1 MWAVPS
7 ALLCLIGGAT
17 FFVLDATN
25 AILNSADGEL
35 NEVIL
40 DPATPGYEIYVSP
53 TPSLLALVEDETENL
68 ISVALISLF
77 SNDIGGSLIVLP
89 PELVIEE
96 DLTLE
101 EIYST
106 EGANGLQ
113 RALGAY
119 VNVGF
124 DALSVLGNDFWTKH
138 FSVIGDLSVRIDDDL
153 TTSEDGELN
162 VVFEAGEIS
171 IPAEGIEEFLTWK
184 NKGESPYNR
193 WLRQQN
199 FWIAWVK
206 SAASFSGDITTS
218 NNEHPELMRMIS
230 ALTQGELVL
239 FQPELIE
246 QQIPEFSFT
255 TNTSILQNAILEMI
269 PFPIAAYE
277 GARAKVK
284 ILDGVG
290 GLDLPNVYV
299 PPLVA
304 SGAQILLLGNAES
317 FGVDRTQIIYHDKN
331 FNDVVDDF
339 SNALVGAELTYD
351 PISETAIDV
360 TVIIGKNSLEL
371 E

>member
-17 FFVLDATN
+17 FLVLDATN
-25 AILNSADGEL
+25 AILNSADGDL

-40 DPATPGYEIYVSP
+40 DPSAPGYEIYVSP
-53 TPSLLALVEDETENL
+53 TPSLLAIIEDETENL

-77 SNDIGGSLIVLP
+77 PNDIGGSLIVLP
-89 PELVIEE
+89 PELVIGEG
-96 DLTLE
+96 LTLE
-101 EIYST
+101 EIYDSQ
-106 EGANGLQ
+106 GANGLE
-113 RALGAY
+113 RAIGEY

-124 DALSVLGNDFWTKH
+124 DTTSVLGNDFWNEH
-138 FSVIGDLSVRIDDDL
+138 FSVIGDLSVTLDDDL
-153 TTSEDGELN
+153 TTSEGGQLN
-162 VVFEAGEIS
+162 VAFESGKIT
-171 IPAEGIEEFLTWK
+171 IPPEEIEEFLSWE

-199 FWIAWVK
+199 FWMAWVETAK
-206 SAASFSGDITTS
+206 SFSGDIATS
-218 NNEHPELMRMIS
+218 NNAYPELIRMIS

-239 FQPELIE
+239 FQPSLVE
-246 QQIPEFSFT
+246 QQIPKLSFAT
-255 TNTSILQNAILEMI
+255 DASVLQNVMLEMI

-290 GLDLPNVYV
+290 GLDLPNIYV
-299 PPLVA
+299 PPLVT

-317 FGVDRTQIIYHDKN
+317 FGINTSQIIYHDEK
-331 FNDVVDDF
+331 FNDLVDDF
-339 SNALVGAELTYD
+339 SNALAGAELTYD

-360 TVIIGKNSLEL
+360 TVIIGKNSLEFD
-371 E
+371 

>member
-17 FFVLDATN
+17 FLVLDATN
-25 AILNSADGEL
+25 AILNSADGDL

-40 DPATPGYEIYVSP
+40 DPAAPGYEIYVSP
-53 TPSLLALVEDETENL
+53 TPSLLAIIEDETENL

-77 SNDIGGSLIVLP
+77 PNDIGGSLIVLP
-89 PELVIEE
+89 PELVIGEG
-96 DLTLE
+96 LTLE
-101 EIYST
+101 EIYGSQ
-106 EGANGLQ
+106 GANGLE
-113 RALGAY
+113 RAIGEY

-124 DALSVLGNDFWTKH
+124 DTTSVLGNDFWTGH
-138 FSVIGDLSVRIDDDL
+138 FSIIGDLSVALDDDL
-153 TTSEDGELN
+153 TTSEGGQLN
-162 VVFEAGEIS
+162 VVFESGKIT
-171 IPAEGIEEFLTWK
+171 IPPEKIEEFLSWE

-193 WLRQQN
+193 WLRQQS
-199 FWIAWVK
+199 FWMAWVET
-206 SAASFSGDITTS
+206 AISFSGDITTP
-218 NNEHPELMRMIS
+218 NNAHPELIRMIS

-239 FQPELIE
+239 FQPSLVE
-246 QQIPEFSFT
+246 QQIPKLSFAT
-255 TNTSILQNAILEMI
+255 DASVLQNVMLEMI

-290 GLDLPNVYV
+290 GLDLPNIYA
-299 PPLVA
+299 PPLVT

-317 FGVDRTQIIYHDKN
+317 FGINTTQIIYHDKK
-331 FNDVVDDF
+331 FNDLVDDF
-339 SNALVGAELTYD
+339 SNALAGAELTYD

-371 E
+371 D

>member
-1 MWAVPS
+1 
-7 ALLCLIGGAT
+7 
-17 FFVLDATN
+17 
-25 AILNSADGEL
+25 
-35 NEVIL
+35 
-40 DPATPGYEIYVSP
+40 
-53 TPSLLALVEDETENL
+53 
-68 ISVALISLF
+68 
-77 SNDIGGSLIVLP
+77 
-89 PELVIEE
+89 
-96 DLTLE
+96 
-101 EIYST
+101 
-106 EGANGLQ
+106 
-113 RALGAY
+113 
-119 VNVGF
+119 
-124 DALSVLGNDFWTKH
+124 
-138 FSVIGDLSVRIDDDL
+138 
-153 TTSEDGELN
+153 
-162 VVFEAGEIS
+162 
-171 IPAEGIEEFLTWK
+171 
-184 NKGESPYNR
+184 
-193 WLRQQN
+193 
-199 FWIAWVK
+199 
-206 SAASFSGDITTS
+206 
-218 NNEHPELMRMIS
+218 MIS

-317 FGVDRTQIIYHDKN
+317 FGVDKTQIIYHDKN